1 MYNFK
6 SIDMITV
13 QYIYVSYKKFWHD
26 CITSSGSK
34 QSTET
39 KMKFFV
45 AFVALVAIT
54 VASPV
59 SKPVDHD
66 LAHLEAIIAAINSPS
81 TDPATAA
88 LLEQQLFDIVSAVS
102 PVDVGPAIV
111 PQPEQEPVEEIAQDV
126 PQPDFGAVTNPVV
139 PSPVV
144 VGPIPEGA
152 PSPLVQIIVN
162 INHASKPEPIPIG
175 PVVEPEPVDIVEVE
189 PVPVQVVDVKPE
201 PVDIVPE
208 PVVEPEPVPVE
219 PVQVEVPTL
228 PEPAVLPDELN

>member
-13 QYIYVSYKKFWHD
+13 QYIYMSYKKFWHD
-26 CITSSGSK
+26 CIASSGST

-111 PQPEQEPVEEIAQDV
+111 PQPEQEPVEEIAQDI

-175 PVVEPEPVDIVEVE
+175 PV
-189 PVPVQVVDVKPE
+189 PE

-219 PVQVEVPTL
+219 PVQVEVPSL